1 MSGSSAVDHFGCYWN
16 FGNLVESNEEDAAKS
31 CFTTNEEKP
40 DPHSVLH
47 CAYNREHHFVLKKLG
62 SRLLFVYCVCLHG
75 LEAQTQ
81 SGKE

>member
-31 CFTTNEEKP
+31 RFTTNEEKP

-47 CAYNREHHFVLKKLG
+47 CAYSREHHSLKKNRVVD
-62 SRLLFVYCVCLHG
+62 SFSFIVFVCMV
-75 LEAQTQ
+75 
-81 SGKE
+81 